1 MNKNDLQNYID
12 DDEDDEEEEEE
23 GDEEDELDEARYN
36 QLLAEDAAMMAISN
50 KKCNDWLNNHVMPF
64 FNSATSSPINGD
76 YDSNDIDDDNEGEN
90 IINYEY

>member
-1 MNKNDLQNYID
+1 
-12 DDEDDEEEEEE
+12 
-23 GDEEDELDEARYN
+23 
-36 QLLAEDAAMMAISN
+36 MMAISN

-76 YDSNDIDDDNEGEN
+76 YDDNNDIDEDYNEGEN